1 MNYMRMRFLKEVFIA
16 IALLVLTTEI
26 SAQDFKFIKVT
37 EENHVTVIKSLY
49 IKASFLD
56 GLSDINGEAYCY
68 VVKDNDGYGY
78 LLINQKKLSVGS
90 TLLTNKNPYTN
101 DKPYLVGYMELE
113 GKKIPIIVLANSV
126 AQLKILGY

>member
-1 MNYMRMRFLKEVFIA
+1 MRFLKEVFIA

-90 TLLTNKNPYTN
+90 TLLTNKNPYAN

-113 GKKIPIIVLANSV
+113 GKKIPIIVLANSL

>member
-1 MNYMRMRFLKEVFIA
+1 MRMRFLKEVFIA

-49 IKASFLD
+49 IKASFFD

-90 TLLTNKNPYTN
+90 TLLTNKNPYAN
-101 DKPYLVGYMELE
+101 DKPYLVGYMEME

>member
-1 MNYMRMRFLKEVFIA
+1 MRRRFLKEVFIA
-16 IALLVLTTEI
+16 IALFVLTTEI

>member
-1 MNYMRMRFLKEVFIA
+1 MRMRFLKEVFIA

-26 SAQDFKFIKVT
+26 SAQDIKFIKVT

-90 TLLTNKNPYTN
+90 TLLTNKNPYAN

>member
-1 MNYMRMRFLKEVFIA
+1 MRFLKEVFIA

-56 GLSDINGEAYCY
+56 GLSDINGEAYSY

-90 TLLTNKNPYTN
+90 TLLTNKNPYAN

>member
-1 MNYMRMRFLKEVFIA
+1 MRFLKEVFIA

-90 TLLTNKNPYTN
+90 TLLTNKNPYAN
-101 DKPYLVGYMELE
+101 DKPYLVDYMELE

>member
-1 MNYMRMRFLKEVFIA
+1 MRMRFLKEVFIA

-78 LLINQKKLSVGS
+78 LLINQKKLPIGS
-90 TLLTNKNPYTN
+90 TIPTNKNPYIN
-101 DKPYLVGYMELE
+101 DKPYVVGFMELE
-113 GKKIPIIVLANSV
+113 GKKIPIIVLANSA
-126 AQLKILGY
+126 AQLMVLGF

>member
-1 MNYMRMRFLKEVFIA
+1 MRFLKEVFIA

-26 SAQDFKFIKVT
+26 SAQDIKFIKVT

-90 TLLTNKNPYTN
+90 TLLTNKNPYAN

>member
-1 MNYMRMRFLKEVFIA
+1 MRMRFLKEVFIA

-90 TLLTNKNPYTN
+90 TLLTNKNPYAN

-113 GKKIPIIVLANSV
+113 GKKIPIIVLANSL

>member
-1 MNYMRMRFLKEVFIA
+1 MRMRFLKEVFIA

-56 GLSDINGEAYCY
+56 GLSDINGEAYSY

-90 TLLTNKNPYTN
+90 TLLTNKNPYAN

>member
-1 MNYMRMRFLKEVFIA
+1 MRMRFLKEVFIA

-90 TLLTNKNPYTN
+90 TLLANKNPYAN

>member
-1 MNYMRMRFLKEVFIA
+1 MRFLKEVFIA

-49 IKASFLD
+49 IKASFFD

-90 TLLTNKNPYTN
+90 TLLTNKNPYAN
-101 DKPYLVGYMELE
+101 DKPYLVGYMEME

>member
-1 MNYMRMRFLKEVFIA
+1 MRMRFLKEVLIA

-90 TLLTNKNPYTN
+90 TLLTNKNPYAN

>member
-1 MNYMRMRFLKEVFIA
+1 MRFLKEVFIA

-26 SAQDFKFIKVT
+26 SAQDIKFIKVT

-78 LLINQKKLSVGS
+78 LLINQKKTVSRFYS
-90 TLLTNKNPYTN
+90 PHK
-101 DKPYLVGYMELE
+101 
-113 GKKIPIIVLANSV
+113 
-126 AQLKILGY
+126 